1 MRTEIIH
8 NGLEWRAIT
17 FDENDN
23 VIRNV
28 KF

>member
-8 NGLEWRAIT
+8 NGLEWRAIM